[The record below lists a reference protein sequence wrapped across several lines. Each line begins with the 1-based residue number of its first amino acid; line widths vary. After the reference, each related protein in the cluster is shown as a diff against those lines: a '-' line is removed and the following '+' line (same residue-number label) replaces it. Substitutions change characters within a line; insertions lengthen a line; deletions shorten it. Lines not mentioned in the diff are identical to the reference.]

1 MSPIQHQIQEVQR
14 HLDMLKE
21 YFKDPIAPV
30 KEDLPLLQHNI
41 DQIVFH
47 SVNLEHEI
55 EKATP

>member
-1 MSPIQHQIQEVQR
+1 MSPIQHQIQEMQR
-14 HLDMLKE
+14 HLDILKE
-21 YFKDPIAPV
+21 YFKQDIAPV
-30 KEDLPLLQHNI
+30 KEDMPLLQHNI